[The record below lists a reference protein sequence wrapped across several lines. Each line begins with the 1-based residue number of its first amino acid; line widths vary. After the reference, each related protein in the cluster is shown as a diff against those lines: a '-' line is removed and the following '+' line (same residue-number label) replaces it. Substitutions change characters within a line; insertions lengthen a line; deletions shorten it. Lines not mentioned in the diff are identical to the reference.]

1 MVALVITNSSRE
13 TSTNPLFIQLKLL
26 KLEDIF
32 KLKMALEIKRIIS
45 LNLNNNIGLQLN
57 SSIYN
62 YKTRSST
69 NSDFHIPQVNSNVGK
84 SSLKYQGSL
93 IWKNIPI
100 DLKNKPLTSF
110 KFMYKNYLI
119 NQYDINS

>member
-1 MVALVITNSSRE
+1 
-13 TSTNPLFIQLKLL
+13 
-26 KLEDIF
+26 
-32 KLKMALEIKRIIS
+32 MALEIKRIIS

-100 DLKNKPLTSF
+100 DLKNNPLTSF